1 MGIGR
6 SIAYQYELPQGGLAQ
21 DQLAG
26 AGGGIRG
33 GLSQQGA
40 AMGGGGD
47 MIPVPEGLQWVD
59 DNTSDIYQRWGNLNS
74 LAKSLKTQFG
84 VDVTNPDY
92 TDPQQ
97 VKIAQAFQK
106 GVADLYMN
114 IDRYKND
121 QKMLESMVARGQQFR
136 VDPSKAPLSEN
147 LWEATVRPIEEE
159 TLQVL
164 DDFQRSYSDINTAEA
179 ATQNL
184 TEYRDTLIDRRNAT
198 TNQAEREMLDK
209 SIATIKGAL
218 YDATA
223 DRDRME
229 KFRARMQKDNTAAS
243 QADTFWQVVKDSQE
257 RKDTRVYLS
266 FINRSTGKPMFKS
279 ATPPDELGNFELT
292 LAPAQF
298 IHPETGVKMTIDETP
313 IQANLYDDATFMQLG
328 DYMRNFGGMDELNWD
343 VLSRSPS
350 RSKALEV
357 APPNKTQQE
366 LAQEFGTTKQSIG
379 EVEKV
384 YADVGAE
391 GRSEYFYNLS
401 QDLDS
406 IAKTGELKLVAGIPR
421 RDLVYGAGPNSPVK
435 KKHIKEGQESIGTE
449 TIYKVDALHGG
460 LNLYTRDDQ
469 NEEVIF
475 YLPTDGTSIQNLG
488 SQGRY
493 GELMSALLRK
503 AGVGTEKLQ
512 TGTKS
517 DTEEN
522 NGGVKTFD
530 IPKRVRDKKT
540 GEIYDVDPGSEIP
553 TDLFEILE

>member
-33 GLSQQGA
+33 GLDQQGA

-121 QKMLESMVARGQQFR
+121 QRMLESMVSRGQQLR

-164 DDFQRSYSDINTAEA
+164 DDFQRSYSDVNTAEA

-229 KFRARMQKDNTAAS
+229 KFQARMKKAKTAAM
-243 QADTFWQVVKDSQE
+243 QADTFWQVVKDGQQ

-266 FINRSTGKPMFKS
+266 FLNRSTGKPIFKS
-279 ATPPDELGNFELT
+279 VTPPDELGNFELT
-292 LAPAQF
+292 IAPAQF
-298 IHPETGVKMTIDETP
+298 IHPETGVKMTIDEEP

-343 VLSRSPS
+343 VLSRSSS
-350 RSKALEV
+350 RIDALEV
-357 APPNKTQQE
+357 APPNKT
-366 LAQEFGTTKQSIG
+366 
-379 EVEKV
+379 
-384 YADVGAE
+384 Y
-391 GRSEYFYNLS
+391 R
-401 QDLDS
+401 
-406 IAKTGELKLVAGIPR
+406 TG
-421 RDLVYGAGPNSPVK
+421 
-435 KKHIKEGQESIGTE
+435 
-449 TIYKVDALHGG
+449 
-460 LNLYTRDDQ
+460 
-469 NEEVIF
+469 
-475 YLPTDGTSIQNLG
+475 
-488 SQGRY
+488 
-493 GELMSALLRK
+493 
-503 AGVGTEKLQ
+503 
-512 TGTKS
+512 
-517 DTEEN
+517 
-522 NGGVKTFD
+522 
-530 IPKRVRDKKT
+530 
-540 GEIYDVDPGSEIP
+540 
-553 TDLFEILE
+553 